1 MRSAT
6 STILRGEGG
15 GLNCAKLDLKEARP
29 LGAFMP
35 LMITLDV
42 DSSILARTLPLDVVA
57 QVRRILQKWSW
68 RIS

>member
-1 MRSAT
+1 LHRA
-6 STILRGEGG
+6 E
-15 GLNCAKLDLKEARP
+15 LDLKEVRP
-29 LGAFMP
+29 LSAFMP